1 MSEVATMLGD
11 TVNRL
16 FGDKVTAEL
25 LASTEDGVWPDAL
38 WAAVEEAGLTLPM
51 VSEKRGGVGCSWLDA
66 RVVLHGA
73 GQYAVPLPLAETI
86 LAGWLLDCAGIEPPM
101 GPMSV
106 AYAAQGAGLHLFRDA
121 DGWRLDGVAPRVPW
135 GSKAGHV
142 VVVEEAEGAV
152 RVALVANA
160 DYQAEPDKNM
170 AREPRDTLRFENAPV
185 AACGVAAGL
194 PENAVQLYGALI
206 RSIQIG
212 GALERALVES
222 VKYANDRVQFGK
234 PIGKFQAVQQSLAQL
249 ADEVAACGAAGTA
262 ACAAVDK
269 SLRTNNPEDVWL
281 RIAAAKTRASE
292 GAGKGAS
299 ISHQAHGA
307 FGFTYEHVL
316 HFATRRLWSWR
327 SEFGT
332 GDVWAQE
339 LGKRVVDI
347 GADNLWETLTAT
359 D

>member
-1 MSEVATMLGD
+1 MSEISTMLGD

-16 FGDKVTAEL
+16 LGDLVTADL
-25 LASTEDGVWPDAL
+25 LTAAEDGVWPAAL
-38 WAAVEEAGLTLPM
+38 WKAVEEAGLTLPL
-51 VSEKRGGVGCSWLDA
+51 VSEARGGVGCSWLDA
-66 RVVLHGA
+66 RLVLHGA
-73 GQYAVPLPLAETI
+73 GQYAAPIPLAETI
-86 LAGWLLDCAGIEPPM
+86 LAGWLLDRAGIEPPT

-106 AYAAQGAGLHLFRDA
+106 AAAASGAPLHLYREA
-121 DGWRLDGVAPRVPW
+121 DGWRLDGLCPRVPW
-135 GSKAGHV
+135 GDAAQHV
-142 VVVEEAEGAV
+142 VVVAMAEGAV
-152 RVALVANA
+152 RVALIANG
-160 DYQAEPDKNM
+160 DYQVSPEKNM

-185 AACGVAAGL
+185 AACDAAPGL
-194 PENAVQLYGALI
+194 PENAVALYGALI
-206 RSIQIG
+206 RSVQIG
-212 GALERALVES
+212 GALERALQES
-222 VKYANDRVQFGK
+222 VKYANDRIQFGK

-269 SLRTNNPEDVWL
+269 SLRSNNASDVWL
-281 RIAAAKTRASE
+281 RIASAKARAGE

-299 ISHQAHGA
+299 IAHQAHGA

-327 SEFGT
+327 AEFGA
-332 GDVWAQE
+332 GDAWAQE
-339 LGKRVVDI
+339 LGSRIVEI

>member
-1 MSEVATMLGD
+1 MSEISTMLGD

-16 FGDKVTAEL
+16 LGDMVTAQL
-25 LASTEDGVWPDAL
+25 LAAAEDGVWPAAL
-38 WAAVEEAGLTLPM
+38 WKAVEEAGLTLPL

-73 GQYAVPLPLAETI
+73 GQHGAPIPLAETI

-106 AYAAQGAGLHLFRDA
+106 GYAAPGAPLHLYRES
-121 DGWRLDGVAPRVPW
+121 DGWRLDGVCPRVPW
-135 GSKAGHV
+135 GGAVGHV
-142 VVVEEAEGAV
+142 VVVAMAEGAV
-152 RVALVANA
+152 RVALVANG
-160 DYQAEPDKNM
+160 DYQVTPEKNM
-170 AREPRDTLRFENAPV
+170 AREPRDTLRFAQAPV
-185 AACGVAAGL
+185 AACDVAAHL
-194 PENAVQLYGALI
+194 PENAVELYGALI
-206 RSIQIG
+206 RAVQIG

-234 PIGKFQAVQQSLAQL
+234 PIGKFQAVQQNLAML
-249 ADEVAACGAAGTA
+249 ADEVAACGAAGSA

-269 SLRTNNPEDVWL
+269 SLHSNNAADVWL
-281 RIAAAKTRASE
+281 RIASAKARAGE

-299 ISHQAHGA
+299 IAHQAHGA

-327 SEFGT
+327 AEFGT
-332 GDVWAQE
+332 GDQWACN
-339 LGKRVVDI
+339 LGRRAVEI
-347 GADNLWETLTAT
+347 GADQLWETLTAT

>member
-1 MSEVATMLGD
+1 MSEIGKMLGD

-16 FGDKVTAEL
+16 FGDLVTAEL
-25 LASTEDGVWPDAL
+25 LAAAEEGVWPTAL
-38 WAAVEEAGLTLPM
+38 WKAVEEAGLSLPL

-73 GQYAVPLPLAETI
+73 GHYAAPIPLAETI

-101 GPMSV
+101 GPMSI
-106 AYAAQGAGLHLFRDA
+106 AHAPPGSPLHLYHEA
-121 DGWRLDGVAPRVPW
+121 DGWRIDGVCPRVPW
-135 GSKAGHV
+135 GGVAQHV
-142 VVVEEAEGAV
+142 VVVAMAEGAV
-152 RVALVANA
+152 RVALVANG
-160 DYQAEPDKNM
+160 DYQVTPEQNM
-170 AREPRDTLRFENAPV
+170 AREPRDTLRFDQAPV
-185 AACGVAAGL
+185 AACDIGDGL
-194 PENAVQLYGALI
+194 PENAVELYGALI
-206 RSIQIG
+206 RAVQIG

-222 VKYANDRVQFGK
+222 VKYANDRIQFGK
-234 PIGKFQAVQQSLAQL
+234 PIGKFQAVQQNLAML
-249 ADEVAACGAAGTA
+249 ADEVAACGAAGSA

-269 SLRTNNPEDVWL
+269 SRHSNNMDDVWL
-281 RIAAAKTRASE
+281 RIAAAKARAGE

-299 ISHQAHGA
+299 IAHQAHGA

-327 SEFGT
+327 AEFGS
-332 GDVWAQE
+332 GDHWAAE
-339 LGKRVVDI
+339 LGKRVVEI

>member
-1 MSEVATMLGD
+1 MSEVGTMLGD

-25 LASTEDGVWPDAL
+25 LASAEDGVWPAAL
-38 WAAVEEAGLTLPM
+38 WKAVEEAGLTLPL

-73 GQYAVPLPLAETI
+73 GQHMAPIPLAETI

-106 AYAAQGAGLHLFRDA
+106 ACAAQDAALHLYRES
-121 DGWRLDGVAPRVPW
+121 DGWRLDGVCPRVPW
-135 GSKAGHV
+135 GAAAQHV
-142 VVVEEAEGAV
+142 VVVAMAEGAV
-152 RVALVANA
+152 RVALLAQG
-160 DYQAEPDKNM
+160 DYQVTPEKNM
-170 AREPRDTLRFENAPV
+170 AREPRDTLRFAQAPV
-185 AACGVAAGL
+185 AACDVAPGL
-194 PENAVQLYGALI
+194 PDNAVELYGAMI
-206 RSIQIG
+206 RAVQIG

-222 VKYANDRVQFGK
+222 VKYANDRIQFGK

-269 SLRTNNPEDVWL
+269 SLRSNNPADVWL
-281 RIAAAKTRASE
+281 RIASAKARAGE

-299 ISHQAHGA
+299 IAHQAHGA

-327 SEFGT
+327 AEFGS
-332 GDVWAQE
+332 GDQWAAD
-339 LGKRVVDI
+339 LGRRVVEI
-347 GADNLWETLTAT
+347 GADNLWNTLTAT

>member
-1 MSEVATMLGD
+1 MSEISTMLGD

-16 FGDKVTAEL
+16 LGDLVTSDMLAAAE
-25 LASTEDGVWPDAL
+25 EGVWPTAL
-38 WAAVEEAGLTLPM
+38 WKAVEDAGLTLPL
-51 VSEKRGGVGCSWLDA
+51 VSEKHGGVGCSWLDA

-73 GQYAVPLPLAETI
+73 GQHGAPIPLAETI
-86 LAGWLLDCAGIEPPM
+86 LAGWLLDCAGIEPPQ
-101 GPMSV
+101 GPMSI
-106 AYAAQGAGLHLFRDA
+106 AYAAADAPLHLFRDA
-121 DGWRLDGVAPRVPW
+121 DGWRLDGVCPRVPW
-135 GSKAGHV
+135 GEAAAHI

-152 RVALVANA
+152 RVAMVAKG
-160 DYQAEPDKNM
+160 DYQTEPDENM
-170 AREPRDTLRFENAPV
+170 AHEPRDTLRFINAPV
-185 AACGVAAGL
+185 TACNVATGL
-194 PENAVQLYGALI
+194 PADAVALYGALI
-206 RSIQIG
+206 RSVQIG
-212 GALERALVES
+212 GALERALQES
-222 VKYANDRVQFGK
+222 VKYANDRIQFGK

-269 SLRTNNPEDVWL
+269 SRNSNNSADVWL
-281 RIAAAKTRASE
+281 RIASAKTRAGE

-299 ISHQAHGA
+299 IAHQTHGA

-327 SEFGT
+327 AEFGT
-332 GDVWAQE
+332 GDLWAQE
-339 LGKRVVDI
+339 LGKRVVEI

>member
-1 MSEVATMLGD
+1 MSEISTMLGD

-16 FGDKVTAEL
+16 LGDLVTAEL
-25 LASTEDGVWPDAL
+25 LTAAEDGVWPAAL
-38 WAAVEEAGLTLPM
+38 WKAVEEAGLTLLL
-51 VSEKRGGVGCSWLDA
+51 VSEARGGVGCSWLDA
-66 RVVLHGA
+66 RLVLHGA
-73 GQYAVPLPLAETI
+73 GQYAAPIPLAETI
-86 LAGWLLDCAGIEPPM
+86 LAGWLLDRAGIEPPA

-106 AYAAQGAGLHLFRDA
+106 AAAASGAPLHLYRDA
-121 DGWRLDGVAPRVPW
+121 DGWRLDGLCPRVPW
-135 GSKAGHV
+135 GGSVGHV
-142 VVVEEAEGAV
+142 VAVALAEGAV
-152 RVALVANA
+152 RVALVANG
-160 DYQAEPDKNM
+160 DYQVTPEKNM

-185 AACGVAAGL
+185 AACDAAAGL
-194 PENAVQLYGALI
+194 PENAVELYGALI
-206 RSIQIG
+206 RSVQIG
-212 GALERALVES
+212 GALERALQES

-269 SLRTNNPEDVWL
+269 SLRSNNSADVWL
-281 RIAAAKTRASE
+281 RIAAAKARAGE

-299 ISHQAHGA
+299 IAHQAHGA

-327 SEFGT
+327 AEFGT
-332 GDVWAQE
+332 GDAWAQE
-339 LGKRVVDI
+339 LGSRIVEI